1 VVLALAFVAM
11 LASGPGQS
19 FLIAVFVDDMLAE
32 AGISRTS

>member
-1 VVLALAFVAM
+1 MVLTLAWVAM